1 MSISPDA
8 IAHARSINLIEFLIA
23 RGHKPVSRRPHH
35 ADFHAPYR
43 EDRNPSFS
51 VSQRPDGTWVWY
63 DFGRNEHEGCKH
75 HGDLIDLV
83 QLLDHVPFA
92 EALHRILHNTVRSM
106 AAPSEPST
114 APPTDKERIAHAKK
128 LYYAAQANMTPEREE
143 ELRSYFHKLAL
154 PYNQHLGAVWMRLGD
169 DGIPYVA
176 FPLPTPNIHFMQG
189 LMARALGEAPPAL
202 MRVARGLKGP
212 WILKRGNAPIL
223 ITESIVDCLAGDE
236 LFGPSFTLCALN
248 GLNTVER
255 LQEYLKR
262 LPSRIIYVA
271 LDNDA
276 SCIAVGNAPQNS
288 SRKKGPHVQKELV
301 SLLTHMGYHVME
313 VLLHHNA
320 NVKDLHKLWLKHPQ
334 RVSLLDLAKTGLHH
348 APAC

>member
-63 DFGRNEHEGCKH
+63 DFGRNEHEGCKQ

-106 AAPSEPST
+106 VAPSNPST

-189 LMARALGEAPPAL
+189 ETGRALGYFAKAL
-202 MRVARGLKGP
+202 EDDPDMTSTLANTA
-212 WILKRGNAPIL
+212 WILATAADDKLRDAPKALQQATRAVELSKREDPSIL
-223 ITESIVDCLAGDE
+223 QVLAGAQASAGEFDQAVATCVE
-236 LFGPSFTLCALN
+236 AAKLARAKSNEGLASSIEALQRQF
-248 GLNTVER
+248 EQKQPFR
-255 LQEYLKR
+255 Q
-262 LPSRIIYVA
+262 SR
-271 LDNDA
+271 
-276 SCIAVGNAPQNS
+276 
-288 SRKKGPHVQKELV
+288 
-301 SLLTHMGYHVME
+301 
-313 VLLHHNA
+313 
-320 NVKDLHKLWLKHPQ
+320 
-334 RVSLLDLAKTGLHH
+334 
-348 APAC
+348 